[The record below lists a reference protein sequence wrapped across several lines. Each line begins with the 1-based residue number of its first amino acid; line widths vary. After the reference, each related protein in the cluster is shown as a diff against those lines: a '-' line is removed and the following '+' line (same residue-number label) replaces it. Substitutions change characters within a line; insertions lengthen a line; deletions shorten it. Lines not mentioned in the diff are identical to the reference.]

1 MLIVNLILFSLFIY
15 IIIYSIYT
23 LTLNLKAFGAGVFV
37 SDTKMLLESG
47 GSLNNLCV
55 IIWADSSSKRLYD
68 LLRVLD
74 NQTFPKENYEVN
86 VIFKKDKENISI
98 PEFVY
103 GAQVHIIENTE

>member
-1 MLIVNLILFSLFIY
+1 MLIVNLILFSFFIY
-15 IIIYSIYT
+15 LIIYSIYT
-23 LTLNLKAFGAGVFV
+23 LTLNLKAFGAGEFV

-74 NQTFPKENYEVN
+74 NQTFPKENYEVH

-103 GAQVHIIENTE
+103 GAQVHIIENP